1 MYEVVMLFNDVIS
14 EIVMMMYLMVNDVIG
29 IR

>member
-14 EIVMMMYLMVNDVIG
+14 EIAMMMYLMVNDVIG